1 MISPWKRANI
11 QRSFDSEPNY
21 TRCAKECHVD
31 PKTVHKYT
39 DKGAVPK
46 RPAQREYRTRIA
58 PLDEYWPEIKELLE
72 NDSRLKPYAILEFLL
87 DKYPAKFDPSWRRTL
102 ERRMGRWAIE
112 NQIAKDVT
120 CSQNH
125 QPGDVLAF
133 DFTEVA
139 SLSITVASAP
149 WRGLLFHATLTYS
162 NWEYTE
168 LCLSES
174 YEAVVSGVQNAFLKL
189 GGVTRRLRCD
199 SLTAAV
205 NNHNSQHNFQV
216 KYSSFLEHYGVIGHR
231 INVCKPE
238 ENGDCESSHGHLKDY
253 LDQHLRLRG
262 NRNFATLD
270 ELRIFIDEKI
280 AKRNLK
286 RRELLVRERAV
297 LAPLPPSQ
305 FPTFTPIDLSVPGT
319 SIIRIKQNEYS
330 VPSHLINLNIQ
341 SRIHSDHIELW
352 YQGRKLLE
360 MPRLIGK
367 DGVQFDYRH
376 VIDSLVRKPGGF
388 ANYRYR
394 ELMFPTICF
403 RKGFDTA
410 VAQHGEHAG
419 VKCYLKLLH
428 MAKHYGQDNVELELR
443 RVLESGETIDPKAIQ
458 SKVEPTSPASL
469 VEEPQVEQPE
479 LDPYD
484 DLLEHKE
491 VLDEPNEHT
500 DDGAFETATE
510 PRGTGWPFETT
521 ETTDDAIDGD
531 RLGGSSVTGELESSS
546 ILGCTVDRRDG
557 QADREPHISAHEAI
571 GTGMQQDMV
580 SDQMVAIPDGGAT
593 SNATPSKRG
602 VRESSGELAD
612 VRQAG
617 FGEDFIAERI
627 GGATCSAGSFSMLR
641 TVRETCTTSF
651 TCEARTSPAADAEE
665 AWSIFSN
672 DHRRHRIC
680 TTESR
685 RDGSVVYLDC
695 GSIRAHELADQQQPS
710 ILKMGAD
717 FQGPHDDSGSDRS
730 PSTSQHDHRAECRQL
745 PLGGSPSST
754 EGNHR
759 IGDSRETNS
768 GVEIPQNLIRSF
780 SCR

>member
-31 PKTVHKYT
+31 PKTVHKYI
-39 DKGAVPK
+39 DKDLVPK
-46 RPAQREYRTRIA
+46 CPAQREYRTRTA
-58 PLDEYWPEIKELLE
+58 PLEEYWPEIKGLLE
-72 NDSRLKPYAILEFLL
+72 IDSKLKPYAVLEFLL
-87 DKYPAKFDPSWRRTL
+87 DKYPTKFDPSWRRTL

-112 NQIAKDVT
+112 KQIARDVT
-120 CSQNH
+120 CSQVH

-133 DFTEVA
+133 DFTDMD

-149 WRGLLFHATLTYS
+149 WSGLLFHATLTHS
-162 NWEYTE
+162 NWEYAE

-205 NNHNSQHNFQV
+205 NNHNSQHNFQI

-231 INVCKPE
+231 INVRKPE
-238 ENGDCESSHGHLKDY
+238 ENGDCESSHRHLKDY

-262 NRNFATLD
+262 NRNFTTLD
-270 ELRIFIDEKI
+270 ELRVFIDEKI

-286 RRELLVRERAV
+286 RREQLVRERAV

-305 FPTFTPIDLSVPGT
+305 FPTFTSIDLSVPGT
-319 SIIRIKQNEYS
+319 SIIRIKQNVYS

-352 YQGRKLLE
+352 HQGRKLLE
-360 MPRLIGK
+360 
-367 DGVQFDYRH
+367 
-376 VIDSLVRKPGGF
+376 S
-388 ANYRYR
+388 
-394 ELMFPTICF
+394 
-403 RKGFDTA
+403 
-410 VAQHGEHAG
+410 
-419 VKCYLKLLH
+419 
-428 MAKHYGQDNVELELR
+428 
-443 RVLESGETIDPKAIQ
+443 
-458 SKVEPTSPASL
+458 
-469 VEEPQVEQPE
+469 
-479 LDPYD
+479 
-484 DLLEHKE
+484 
-491 VLDEPNEHT
+491 
-500 DDGAFETATE
+500 
-510 PRGTGWPFETT
+510 
-521 ETTDDAIDGD
+521 
-531 RLGGSSVTGELESSS
+531 SSV
-546 ILGCTVDRRDG
+546 LGCAADCRDG
-557 QADREPHISAHEAI
+557 QADGEPHITSHEAI

-602 VRESSGELAD
+602 VREASGELVD

-617 FGEDFIAERI
+617 FGEDLIAKRI
-627 GGATCSAGSFSMLR
+627 GGATCSSGTFSVLR
-641 TVRETCTTSF
+641 TLRETRATSA
-651 TCEARTSPAADAEE
+651 TCEARTSPTADAEE

-695 GSIRAHELADQQQPS
+695 GSIRANELADQQQPS
-710 ILKMGAD
+710 ILEMGAD
-717 FQGPHDDSGSDRS
+717 FQRPDDDSGSDRS
-730 PSTSQHDHRAECRQL
+730 PGTSQHDHRAQCRQL

-754 EGNHR
+754 ESDHCF
-759 IGDSRETNS
+759 GDSRETKS
-768 GVEIPQNLIRSF
+768 GVEISRNLIRRF